1 MKKFSFSMQ
10 KILDVREFTKK
21 QAEAELGKA
30 VAAERKIQDT
40 LDLIAQQ
47 KASLIAEA
55 DNMHDLQSLYDVN
68 QYFKLLDQRRD
79 NLLPELAKAKVV
91 SEEKRDVMREAMK
104 KVKVL
109 ENLKDS
115 RYKAWKKE
123 ALKEDETVID
133 DIVTSR
139 FGGSY
144 V

>member
-79 NLLPELAKAKVV
+79 NLLPELEKAKVV

-115 RYKAWKKE
+115 RYKAWRKE

>member
-1 MKKFSFSMQ
+1 
-10 KILDVREFTKK
+10 
-21 QAEAELGKA
+21 
-30 VAAERKIQDT
+30 
-40 LDLIAQQ
+40 
-47 KASLIAEA
+47 
-55 DNMHDLQSLYDVN
+55 MHDLQSLYDVN